1 MNIKL
6 LDSVTLARD
15 LPEYNLSRGQVGT
28 VVEILADGKA
38 FEIEFSAPDGRT
50 RESVALRSDQIIVR
64 RHRLVRSKSTP
75 AAR

>member
-6 LDSVTLARD
+6 LDVVALAGD
-15 LPEYNLSRGQVGT
+15 LPEYNLSRGQFGT
-28 VVEILADGKA
+28 VVEILADGEA
-38 FEIEFSAPDGRT
+38 FEVEFSAPDGRT